1 MEPHFL
7 RKYVNDW
14 HHEEER
20 GWLGPSWGIRLI
32 GDLWLVL
39 GLSDVRARIS
49 GEERGDWCH
58 HRGELA
64 GDYRDLIPG
73 HQPLTFSAGISAL
86 KIRRLGK

>member
-1 MEPHFL
+1 M
-7 RKYVNDW
+7 
-14 HHEEER
+14 
-20 GWLGPSWGIRLI
+20 G
-32 GDLWLVL
+32 L